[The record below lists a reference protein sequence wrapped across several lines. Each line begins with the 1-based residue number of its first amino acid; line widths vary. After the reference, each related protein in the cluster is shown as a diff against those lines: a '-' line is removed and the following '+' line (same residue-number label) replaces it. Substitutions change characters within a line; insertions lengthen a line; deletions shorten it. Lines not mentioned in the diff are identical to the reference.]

1 MSGHDGGLPE
11 PPEDL
16 CCPISSEL
24 MRDPVITVAGNTYE
38 RCMIEQWFAR
48 GKTTD
53 PMTNE
58 KVGTMLIPN
67 NQVKKMTA
75 EWLGGLSAEHRKAY
89 DARLDARQDEK
100 IRAKWVTEMVG
111 KMQGSSGEDGD
122 AGAAAGT
129 AGAEGGGVVAAAAN
143 AAAAGECARVV
154 LLLQARSGKQ
164 GKRTQRQIPPHTHTH
179 HHHAPPRAARPH
191 SETHH

>member
-1 MSGHDGGLPE
+1 MFGNSSGKDVE

-53 PMTNE
+53 PLSNE

-67 NQVKKMTA
+67 NQVKKMVA
-75 EWLGGLSAEHRKAY
+75 EWLDGLSDEQRKAY
-89 DARLDARQDEK
+89 DVRFGARQDEK
-100 IRAKWVTEMVG
+100 IRAKWIAEMVS
-111 KMQGSSGEDGD
+111 KMENKGSAGENGEGSG
-122 AGAAAGT
+122 AGG
-129 AGAEGGGVVAAAAN
+129 VAAAAAS
-143 AAAAGECARVV
+143 AAATGKCCDFRVE
-154 LLLQARSGKQ
+154 L
-164 GKRTQRQIPPHTHTH
+164 
-179 HHHAPPRAARPH
+179 
-191 SETHH
+191 